1 MGESMNHSEIVNF
14 IWGVANLIRDTFKRG
29 KYQDVILPLT
39 VLRRLDCVLDPT
51 KEDVLQRQAELRGR
65 GLEDLHSQLCRSS
78 GFAFYNTSR
87 YNFALIL
94 ADAPNVAANLRNY
107 IAGFSQNMR
116 EVLERFDFDNTISKL
131 DEAGLLFQVL
141 ERFGNVD
148 LHPDLI
154 DNATMG
160 TIFEELIRRFNEA
173 LNENPGEHFTPRD
186 VVHLMVGLMLAGDE
200 GKIGDSGVVRTVYDP
215 CCGSGG
221 MLTIAKERINIGHLD
236 NGNLLT
242 RPVNPDAEIHLF
254 GQEVNP
260 ETWAV
265 SRSDLYMKD
274 PTGRDADSIVFG
286 TTLSNDRH
294 AARSFDYLIANPPYG
309 KDWKRDESTVRAEH
323 NRGATG
329 RFGPGLP
336 RISDGQL
343 LFLLHML
350 AHTKNPE
357 EGGSRIAII
366 MNGSPLFT
374 GDAASGESEIR
385 RYIFEN
391 DLLEAL
397 IALPEQL
404 FYNTGI
410 ATYVWLLTNRKAP
423 ERKGKVQLIDA
434 STFWT
439 PMPRSL
445 GDKRRQI
452 PPEKAQDILK
462 ILNDYANGDIRP
474 VAKDGKPEEA
484 IVSRVFPTTHF
495 GYRKVT
501 VERPLRLNF
510 QVTPERIMRLEDERS
525 FQALAKS
532 KKRGY
537 AANQEEARGRML
549 QEELRKMLNGLP
561 ETVVKDRKA
570 FTDILDDVAK
580 QAGIKLSAPVRKA
593 ILNALGERDETAAI
607 CLDKDG
613 NPEPDPELRDTE
625 RVPLAEA
632 VNVFFQREVKPNVP
646 DAWVD
651 ESKKDAKDGEVGI
664 VGYEIN
670 FNRYFYRYSPPR
682 PLEDIDAD
690 IQDIEADMV
699 RMLRE
704 VTASTSS

>member
-1 MGESMNHSEIVNF
+1 MNHGQIVSF
-14 IWGVANLIRDTFKRG
+14 IWGVADLIRDTFKRG

-39 VLRRLDCVLDPT
+39 VLRRLDCVLAPT

-65 GLEDLHSQLCRSS
+65 GLEDLHNQLCRSS
-78 GFAFYNTSR
+78 GLAFYNTSR
-87 YNFALIL
+87 YDFERLL

-141 ERFGNVD
+141 EQFREVD
-148 LHPDLI
+148 LHPDLV
-154 DNATMG
+154 DSADMG

-186 VVHLMVGLMLAGDE
+186 VVHLMVALMLAGDE
-200 GKIGDSGVVRTVYDP
+200 DSIAGQGIVRTVYDP

-221 MLTIAKERINIGHLD
+221 MLMIAKEHVTRGHRD
-236 NGNLLT
+236 NGGLLT
-242 RPVNPDAEIHLF
+242 GPVNPDAEIHLF

-265 SRSDLYMKD
+265 SKSDLFMKD
-274 PTGRDADSIVFG
+274 PTGRDADNIAFG
-286 TTLSNDRH
+286 TTLSSDRH
-294 AARSFDYLIANPPYG
+294 AARTFDYLIANPPYG
-309 KDWKRDESTVRAEH
+309 KDWKRDERAVRSEH
-323 NRGATG
+323 ERGAAG

-350 AHTKNPE
+350 SRAKDPK

-374 GDAASGESEIR
+374 GDAGSGESEIR
-385 RYIFEN
+385 RHIFEN

-410 ATYVWLLTNRKAP
+410 ATYVWLLTNRKTQA
-423 ERKGKVQLIDA
+423 RRGRVQLIDA
-434 STFWT
+434 SSFWT

-452 PPEKAQDILK
+452 PPDKAADVIRILR
-462 ILNDYANGDIRP
+462 DFRDGETR
-474 VAKDGKPEEA
+474 VADRAGKPEEA
-484 IVSRVFPTTHF
+484 VVSRVFATTHF
-495 GYRKVT
+495 GFRRVT

-510 QVTPERIMRLEDERS
+510 QASPERIARLQEERA
-525 FQALAKS
+525 FQNLTKS

-537 AANQEEARGRML
+537 AADQEAAQGRRL
-549 QEELRKMLNGLP
+549 QASILELLNGLP
-561 ETVVKDRKA
+561 DAIVSDRRA
-570 FTDILDDVAK
+570 FEGTLDDAAK
-580 QAGIKLSAPVRKA
+580 RAGTKLSAPVRKA
-593 ILNALGERDETAAI
+593 VLNALAERDENAAI
-607 CLDKDG
+607 YRDRDG
-613 NPEPDPELRDTE
+613 QPEPDSELRDTE
-625 RVPLAEA
+625 RVPLAEDVA
-632 VNVFFQREVKPNVP
+632 AFFEREVQPHVP
-646 DAWVD
+646 DAWID
-651 ESKKDAKDGEVGI
+651 ESRRDPKDKQVGM

-670 FNRYFYRYSPPR
+670 FNRYFYRYAPPR
-682 PLEDIDAD
+682 PLADIEAD
-690 IQDIEADMV
+690 IQDIEADIV
-699 RMLRE
+699 RMLRTE
-704 VTASTSS
+704 